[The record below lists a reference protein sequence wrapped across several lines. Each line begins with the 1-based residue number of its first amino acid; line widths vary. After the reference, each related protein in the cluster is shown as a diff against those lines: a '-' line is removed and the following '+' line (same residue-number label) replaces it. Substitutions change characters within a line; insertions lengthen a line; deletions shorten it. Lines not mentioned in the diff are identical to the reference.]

1 LAKQYTTVHTI
12 TGEDLEKIYL
22 KAKEKIGD
30 GVEAA
35 VEAIESAV
43 EKGSEY
49 RISVCDK
56 DGDVKFKTTATVGA
70 FGLSLSVLLLPVL
83 TVVVGVIAALS
94 GAIAEY
100 KVVVEKAVKGAAPSE
115 SVKA

>member
-1 LAKQYTTVHTI
+1 MAKQYTTVHVV

-22 KAKEKIGD
+22 AAKEKLSD
-30 GVEAA
+30 GVDAA
-35 VEAIESAV
+35 IEAIEKAV

-56 DGDVKFKTTATVGA
+56 DGDVKFKTTATVGV
-70 FGLSLSVLLLPVL
+70 FGLSLSALLLPVL
-83 TVVVGVIAALS
+83 TVVVGIIAALS
-94 GAIAEY
+94 GAIGEY
-100 KVVVEKAVKGAAPSE
+100 KIIVEKAVNGAATTE